1 MSAAELVRAAIARI
15 EAVNPTINAV
25 VTPLFEEALAEA
37 GRPLPAG
44 PLAGVP
50 FLLKDLGTGQAG
62 VLQTAGSRALRDF
75 RPAVDNPIVTSYRKA
90 GLIIVGRTSPP
101 EFGNHSTTEPLL
113 FGPTHNPWA
122 LDRTVGGS
130 SGGSAAAGAA
140 GVVPPGGGGGGA
152 GSIRIPASCCGLF
165 GLKPSRG
172 RVSRAPAGEELG
184 GFHLPPSPP
193 R

>member
-1 MSAAELVRAAIARI
+1 MSALELVRAAIARI

-50 FLLKDLGTGQAG
+50 FLLKDLRTGQAG
-62 VLQTAGSRALRDF
+62 VLQNAGSRAPRDF
-75 RPAVDNPIVTSYRKA
+75 PPAGDTPIVTSYRKA
-90 GLIIVGRTSPP
+90 GLIIVGRTSTP

-140 GVVPPGGGGGGA
+140 GVGAAGSGGGGGG
-152 GSIRIPASCCGLF
+152 
-165 GLKPSRG
+165 
-172 RVSRAPAGEELG
+172 RAC
-184 GFHLPPSPP
+184 
-193 R
+193 